1 MVPHNAFMFEEVT
14 VSQTYSET
22 ERRHQLKSKVLSFME
37 QNLDTLD
44 GQIFFIMV
52 VIMFYMMKKV
62 HGRLAD
68 TKQLSKQM
76 GQ

>member
-14 VSQTYSET
+14 VSANYSET

-44 GQIFFIMV
+44 ENHSV
-52 VIMFYMMKKV
+52 
-62 HGRLAD
+62 
-68 TKQLSKQM
+68 S
-76 GQ
+76 

>member
-14 VSQTYSET
+14 VSANYSET

-44 GQIFFIMV
+44 GKSFCIMT
-52 VIMFYMMKKV
+52 VILFYMMKKV
-62 HGRLAD
+62 HGRL
-68 TKQLSKQM
+68 TNKKQFSKQM
-76 GQ
+76 GP